1 MCEIILHTF
10 TNALLRFRAL
20 PLIMTVMKT
29 VLVFRTTGLEC
40 WQHKLEG
47 MHQFAD
53 TRGWRLQVIDGN
65 TSASQAADLLDFWK
79 AVGCIVEADGGDTKL
94 RPRHFRG
101 TPVVFL
107 DHSPEMTAEGVS
119 VVRHDSAQIARVAA
133 KELLRLDFHDY
144 ALVGWFSQAY
154 WMLDKLE
161 AFKSVLELHGKSV
174 HVFEPEAGDRGRTT
188 SFQRR
193 LRSWLRRL
201 PKPCGIF
208 GVNDYITERA
218 LSAAVAQGYHVPEE
232 LAFVGADNDELI
244 CETTRPSMSSVL
256 PDFKT
261 TGRLAAE
268 MLAIKID
275 APASPAVLRVVPPLG
290 IVRRQSTRLF
300 KRSDAEVQ
308 AAMELIRRKAADGLK
323 ARDVLSTFPCSRRQ
337 AEIRFRSLTGHT
349 VLKEIQDVR
358 FARAMDLLNNP
369 AIAIGAIAGRSG
381 WPSELILGRY
391 VKKRTGLTLSE
402 IRKVQI
408 GSLACKPEFLHLVP
422 QNAPRRAQQG
432 GGARLDSA

>member
-1 MCEIILHTF
+1 
-10 TNALLRFRAL
+10 
-20 PLIMTVMKT
+20 MTVVKT
-29 VLVFRTTGLEC
+29 ILVFRTTSLEC
-40 WQHKLEG
+40 WQYKLEG
-47 MHQFAD
+47 MHRFAD
-53 TRGWRLQVIDGN
+53 SRGWHLQVIDGD
-65 TSASQAADLLDFWK
+65 TSAHQVANLLDLWE
-79 AVGCIVEADGGDTKL
+79 ALGCIVEADGGDTKL

-107 DHSPEMTAEGVS
+107 DHSPDMTAEGAS

-161 AFKSVLELHGKSV
+161 AFKSVLELHGKKI

-193 LRSWLRRL
+193 LRAWLRRL
-201 PKPCGIF
+201 PKPCGVF

-218 LSAAVAQGYHVPEE
+218 LSAAVAQGYQVPEE

-261 TGRLAAE
+261 TGHLAAE
-268 MLAIKID
+268 LLAMKIY
-275 APASPAVLRVVPPLG
+275 APASPAALRVVPPLG

-300 KRSDAEVQ
+300 KRSDADVQ
-308 AAMELIRRKAADGLK
+308 AAMELIRRKAADGLR
-323 ARDVLSTFPCSRRQ
+323 ARDVLATFPCSRRQ
-337 AEIRFRSLTGHT
+337 AEIRFRSLTGRS
-349 VLKEIQDVR
+349 VLEEIQDVR
-358 FARAMDLLNNP
+358 FARAMEFLKSP
-369 AIAIGAIAGRSG
+369 SVAIGAIAGRSG
-381 WPSELILGRY
+381 WPSELVLERY
-391 VKKRTGLTLSE
+391 VRQRTGRTLSE
-402 IRKVQI
+402 IRK
-408 GSLACKPEFLHLVP
+408 S
-422 QNAPRRAQQG
+422 
-432 GGARLDSA
+432 